1 MGQPVSF
8 LYCALLLIIYSA
20 AASVAL
26 CLHLIRKDV
35 LAIPLTGLLA
45 FFLIDNLIIFMT
57 EQLQGFAGW
66 YNRTF
71 LQSPAIKSVIYLG
84 IAWFSIRAWN
94 ALLKKR
100 LSSLQI
106 VAMILLGLWLF
117 FVPLTGKGPFE
128 VWLYYLGYQIFSII
142 GSAYCLLHL
151 RRVSLQGGE
160 SVFRWTRAL
169 LTAVIV
175 MSLAIA
181 AEDTYV
187 IFKIDNYSA
196 EPYIYNRNVSEDIF
210 RLILICF
217 LIVRLRES
225 FRREPPVPAQEMAA
239 AVPREPAEGPSAAD
253 YNRLKYSQHLGL
265 TRREEEIL
273 LLLLDDMNNKQ
284 ISELLYI
291 SLGTVKA
298 HVHNIFQ
305 KANVASRAELLR
317 QFDTFSPDLPSPS
330 VPSL

>member
-1 MGQPVSF
+1 MSQPVSF

-20 AASVAL
+20 VASVAF
-26 CLHLIRKDV
+26 CLHLGRKDA
-35 LAIPLTGLLA
+35 LAGPLVGLFI

-66 YNRTF
+66 YNQTF

-84 IAWFSIRAWN
+84 TAWFSIRAWN
-94 ALLKKR
+94 ALLKKK
-100 LSSLQI
+100 LSSLQTVI
-106 VAMILLGLWLF
+106 MILLGLWLF
-117 FVPLTGKGPFE
+117 FIPLAGRGPLE
-128 VWLYYLGYQIFSII
+128 VWLYYLGYQIFSAAA
-142 GSAYCLLHL
+142 SAYCLLRL
-151 RRVSLQGGE
+151 RRTSLQGDE
-160 SVFRWTRAL
+160 DAFHWTRAL
-169 LTAVIV
+169 LVIV
-175 MSLAIA
+175 ISMSLAIA

-187 IFKIDNYSA
+187 IFKIDNYSSK
-196 EPYIYNRNVSEDIF
+196 PYIYNRNISEDIF

-217 LIVRLRES
+217 LCVRLREG
-225 FRREPPVPAQEMAA
+225 FRRERRGTVAPEPVPQESAD
-239 AVPREPAEGPSAAD
+239 GPPAAD

-273 LLLLDDMNNKQ
+273 LLLLDDMNNRH

-305 KANVASRAELLR
+305 KANVTSRGELLR
-317 QFDTFSPDLPSPS
+317 QFDAFSLELSS

>member
-8 LYCALLLIIYSA
+8 FYCALLLILYSA
-20 AASVAL
+20 AASAAL
-26 CLHLIRKDV
+26 CLHLIRKEV
-35 LAIPLTGLLA
+35 LAVPLTGLFA

-71 LQSPAIKSVIYLG
+71 LQSPVIKSVIYLG

-94 ALLKKR
+94 ALVKKK
-100 LSSLQI
+100 LSSLQAI
-106 VAMILLGLWLF
+106 AMILLGLWLLF
-117 FVPLTGKGPFE
+117 APLMGKGPLV
-128 VWLYYLGYQIFSII
+128 VWLYYLGYQVFSLTA
-142 GSAYCLLHL
+142 SAYCLYRL
-151 RRVSLQGGE
+151 RRTGLQDGE
-160 SVFRWTRAL
+160 GVFRWTWAL
-169 LTAVIV
+169 LVTVIV

-187 IFKIDNYSA
+187 IFKIDKYSP
-196 EPYIYNRNVSEDIF
+196 EPYIYNRNISEDVF

-217 LIVRLRES
+217 LCVRLRERL
-225 FRREPPVPAQEMAA
+225 RREPPLPAPEEAA
-239 AVPREPAEGPSAAD
+239 MPEPAEDPSPSSAD
-253 YNRLKYSQHLGL
+253 YNRLKYSHHLGL

-273 LLLLDDMNNKQ
+273 LLLLDDRNNKQ

-305 KANVASRAELLR
+305 KADVASRSELLR
-317 QFDTFSPDLPSPS
+317 QFDAFSADLSFPS